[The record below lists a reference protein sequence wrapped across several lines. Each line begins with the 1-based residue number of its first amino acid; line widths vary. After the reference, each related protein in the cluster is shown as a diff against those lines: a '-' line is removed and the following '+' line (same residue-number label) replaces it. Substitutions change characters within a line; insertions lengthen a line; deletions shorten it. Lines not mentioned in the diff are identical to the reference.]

1 MEGKRKMENS
11 ERLSTIRALVYNECQ
26 ANKMLQWFW
35 NSHLSIVEQY
45 AQELTMEQNANAEV
59 VLLGV
64 YLHDIA
70 RIRGKGEEEHDLA
83 GAPIAEEIMKK
94 FSYDGQIIQRV
105 KGVILTHRCGERKP
119 ESLEEKILATADAM
133 SHFRGDFYLPL
144 IWHHYPND
152 KLGEVIRFI
161 LDKMERDFHDKIFFE
176 GARAKIKPDYE
187 ALKRVFSTFSGAT

>member
-11 ERLSTIRALVYNECQ
+11 KRLSKVRALVYNECQ
-26 ANKMLQWFW
+26 ASEMLRWFW
-35 NSHLSIVEQY
+35 DSHLAIVEQY
-45 AQELTMEQNANAEV
+45 TQELAAEQGTDVEV

-70 RIRGKGEEEHDLA
+70 RIRGKGEEEHDLV
-83 GAPIAEEIMKK
+83 GVPIAEEIMKQ
-94 FSYDGQIIQRV
+94 FGYDDQIIQRV
-105 KGVILTHRCGERKP
+105 KGVILTHRCKERKP

-152 KLGEVIRFI
+152 KLGEMIRFV

-176 GARAKIKPDYE
+176 SARAKIKPDYE
-187 ALKRVFSTFSGAT
+187 AFKQVFSTFTGAT